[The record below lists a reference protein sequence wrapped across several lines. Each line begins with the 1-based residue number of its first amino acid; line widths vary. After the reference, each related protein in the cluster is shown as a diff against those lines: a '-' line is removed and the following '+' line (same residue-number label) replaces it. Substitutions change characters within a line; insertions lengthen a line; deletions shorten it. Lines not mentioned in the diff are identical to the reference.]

1 MYKEADSNDPQVI
14 LTHAI
19 EHMKRVLQSV
29 LHNISDKT
37 LIIML

>member
-1 MYKEADSNDPQVI
+1 MESDSKDPQAI
-14 LTHAI
+14 LTQAI
-19 EHMKRVLQSV
+19 EHMKRALQSV